1 MLDRKEEQRFKQNLQ
16 NSLDEV
22 PVPDSLL
29 QFAKDVPMKYEQ
41 SSKEWAPRAHRVR
54 RRRALPKVAAVCAV
68 LAITSLGAMHASP
81 TFAEWIKDIPGFSIA
96 AKWLDLIPGE
106 DGVRNAKAH
115 HYSPFEPVVKQFDDM
130 TVSISDVYLSND
142 KLTYKVFI
150 KSDNLKEHS
159 FAREDGT
166 FAADINAFSYI
177 VSAPDLSDQ
186 SRGGGV
192 VIPSDDEAKEPTQ
205 IIFNTIDLKPED
217 VKKFLDRKPE
227 ELAFHIGIFKTDPV
241 DYSSNLIDTLEV
253 KVPFRHTDWLEDE
266 IIPLNRPV
274 AVNGDPDIKELM
286 LERIKIT
293 PTDMYLDV
301 KIPDYSNYYLTFGRA
316 EPYLTDDQ
324 GGIYPL
330 NYASPHDIPRYRRG
344 GDGNLLVFTSS
355 PYFDESVTSLTLHL
369 NGLLLTEREPGGK
382 FTISPNDSFP
392 KEVSFKGK
400 TLTITDA
407 YYEDV
412 YLHLKIKKEQS
423 GSNELGIQFSAS
435 GEAKWDDPELKKWRA
450 SGNPTDAGYA
460 RELDD
465 DFFEALVFA
474 PKQDVYEIEMIR
486 SGDYIPL
493 NLELPIDLSR

>member
-1 MLDRKEEQRFKQNLQ
+1 MLDRKEEQQFKQQLQ
-16 NSLDEV
+16 NSIDEV

-29 QFAKDVPMKYEQ
+29 QFAKEVPAKYEQ
-41 SSKEWAPRAHRVR
+41 RSKEWAPRAHRTR
-54 RRRALPKVAAVCAV
+54 RRVLPKAAAACAILV
-68 LAITSLGAMHASP
+68 VTSLGAMHASP

-115 HYSPFEPVVKQFDDM
+115 HYSPFQPVVKQFDDI
-130 TVSISDVYLSND
+130 TVSITDVYLSND

-150 KSDNLKEHS
+150 KSNNLTEHS
-159 FAREDGT
+159 SAREDGT
-166 FAADINAFSYI
+166 YTVDENAYSYI
-177 VSAPDLSDQ
+177 VTAPDLSDQ

-227 ELAFHIGIFKTDPV
+227 ELAFHIGV
-241 DYSSNLIDTLEV
+241 LGNRSNLVDTLEI
-253 KVPFRHTDWLEDE
+253 KVPFRHTDWLEDR
-266 IIPLNRPV
+266 IIPLNQPI
-274 AVNGDPDIKELM
+274 AVNDDPDLQQLV

-293 PTDMYLDV
+293 PTDTYLDV
-301 KIPDYSNYYLTFGRA
+301 KIPDFSNYYLAFGRS
-316 EPYLTDDQ
+316 EPYLTDNK

-330 NYASPHDIPRYRRG
+330 SYDSPHDITRNRQG

-369 NGLLLTEREPGGK
+369 NGVLLTEREPSAR

-412 YLHLKIKKEQS
+412 YLHLKIKKEPS
-423 GSNELGIQFSAS
+423 GGSGLGIRFSAA
-435 GEAKWDDPELKKWRA
+435 EVAIWDDPELRKWSA
-450 SGNPTDAGYA
+450 AGNPIDAGYA

-465 DFFEALVFA
+465 DFFEALIIS
-474 PKQDVYEIEMIR
+474 PKQDVYDIGMNR
-486 SGDYIPL
+486 VDDYLPL
-493 NLELPIDLSR
+493 NLELPIELPR